1 MLPDGIVSDYL
12 YSKLFLSLYIIFKGE
27 MCLFLLKQ
35 TLQNI
40 LFNLILGDSWSG
52 EFYLIQ
58 L

>member
-1 MLPDGIVSDYL
+1 MLPDGIVSYSL

-40 LFNLILGDSWSG
+40 LFNLYLWDSWSDD
-52 EFYLIQ
+52 FDLIQ

>member
-1 MLPDGIVSDYL
+1 MLPDGIVSDSL